1 MGCNS
6 HLSIE
11 IQGRWS
17 HSPSKWDTWAID
29 LPESRDYYL
38 YEAMAGVRGEDENA
52 IATPRGVP
60 VDASSQ
66 VKFWCERAGDD
77 GHSHSWLYPSEF
89 TEAIIKS
96 DKRFAEEVKRSKYPA
111 DPERGHTDKA
121 WLSLDKVLKALA
133 EVYGDENVRL
143 VFFFDN

>member
-17 HSPSKWDTWAID
+17 HSPSQWETWALDI
-29 LPESRDYYL
+29 PESRDYYL
-38 YEAMAGVRGEDENA
+38 YEAMAGVRGEDYNA
-52 IATPRGVP
+52 LVTPRDIPADVSR
-60 VDASSQ
+60 D
-66 VKFWCERAGDD
+66 VKFWVERAGGD

-89 TEAIIKS
+89 SKALKMS
-96 DKRFAEEVKRSKYPA
+96 DDRYAKHVKESKYPA
-111 DPERGHTDKA
+111 DSGGTNKA
-121 WLSLDKVLKALA
+121 WLSLDKVLNGLA
-133 EVYGDENVRL
+133 EVYGDKNVRL